1 MSKKNHQPEDNMPEL
16 PPLDETIRQ
25 HAMQVAD
32 EDIRQHAMQVA
43 DEDIRQM
50 EALGIELTPDMLD
63 LLAWRRTQ
71 EGMDQLFGSDDKQ
84 KGGK

>member
-16 PPLDETIRQ
+16 PPLDET
-25 HAMQVAD
+25 
-32 EDIRQHAMQVA
+32 IRQHAMQVA